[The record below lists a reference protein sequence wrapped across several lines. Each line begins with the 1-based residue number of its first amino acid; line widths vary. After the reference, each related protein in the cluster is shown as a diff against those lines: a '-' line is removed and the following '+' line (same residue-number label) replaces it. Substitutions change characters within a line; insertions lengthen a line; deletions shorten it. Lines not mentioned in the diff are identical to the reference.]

1 MNQIET
7 LYNRIYELE
16 VFKKGNFTLSSGKK
30 SNYYLDGRIISLD
43 PLGSEIIGK
52 IFLSKL
58 SFAVDKVGGPAT
70 AALPLIT
77 AISLTAKIHQ
87 NKDIPG
93 FYIRQSAK
101 EHGLENKIEGSIKKG
116 DDVVIVDDTVTSG
129 GSIINT
135 ILEIQKLGANI
146 KLSLSVFDRNEGG
159 VEKINQLG
167 IDHYSIFKYDLGSE
181 NLIY

>member
-7 LYNRIYELE
+7 LYKRIFELE
-16 VFKKGNFTLSSGKK
+16 VFKKGEFTLSSGKK

-43 PLGSEIIGK
+43 PLGSEMIGK

-58 SFAVDKVGGPAT
+58 NFPFDKIGGPAT

-77 AISLTAKIHQ
+77 AISLSARIHKK
-87 NKDIPG
+87 KDIPG
-93 FYIRQSAK
+93 FYIRSSAK
-101 EHGLENKIEGSIKKG
+101 EHGLANKIEGNIKKE

-135 ILEIQKLGANI
+135 ILEIQKIGANI
-146 KLSLSVFDRNEGG
+146 KYSLSVFDRNEGG
-159 VEKINQLG
+159 VEKIRQYG
-167 IDHYSIFKYDLGSE
+167 INHYSIFKYDLESE
-181 NLIY
+181 SLIY